1 MVSRPEK
8 APMKKCRGF
17 SLVELI
23 TVIVL
28 IGILAV
34 YAAPRFSDKSGFAN
48 YATQDL
54 IVSAARL
61 AQQRA
66 MYNHSNN
73 ACYRMNISGGTIYIE
88 SYNGSSYTRIG
99 PADWLDG
106 VEIDSS
112 VSVVDSIVYFDA
124 LGNALN
130 NVAQCGGSP
139 QTQPILISGGSGL
152 KVCLFSTGHIQAQV
166 SSDACP

>member
-1 MVSRPEK
+1 MELHTITLLRKPQQ
-8 APMKKCRGF
+8 GF
-17 SLVELI
+17 SLIELI
-23 TVIVL
+23 IVIVL

-34 YAAPRFSDKSGFAN
+34 YIAPRFSDKSGFAD

-54 IVSAARL
+54 IISAARL

-66 MYNHSNN
+66 MYNHSRN
-73 ACYRMNISGGTIYIE
+73 ACYRMNISSGTIYIE

-99 PADWLDG
+99 PAGWRDG

-112 VSVVDSIVYFDA
+112 VSLADSIAYFDA
-124 LGNALN
+124 LGNVLDNTALC
-130 NVAQCGGSP
+130 AGSP
-139 QTQPILISGGSGL
+139 QTQSVLISGGSGL